1 MNRVLLASSSLEYV
15 EALLD
20 FIQGSSYSAVFQVT
34 AFSQPEAMSRYIEEL
49 SSTSAPDLVVAEE
62 PFIEKWN
69 SSPFADKVPVLL
81 FTEQLVSEENQ
92 TKIRK
97 YQSLPAILAKWEE
110 VLLSSSRRE
119 RGRFN
124 GEQTW
129 VIGVTSASGGCGK
142 TTVAL
147 NLAKQLGRS
156 GYSVFYL
163 NLETIDSTEPFL
175 HTSSTSSIEG
185 QFESGGDLFSQL
197 LYQLRANKISN
208 NSFHEEKNDRIDLRP
223 YTVRNE
229 RIQADCFIPAKNRKE
244 LLQMSKSDTS
254 ELIRLITESG
264 QYHFVIADHD
274 SVWDLRSEAV
284 MEDSQLL
291 VWLLSDDIH
300 TMNKCKEWMKFHRQ
314 LDPEQYENRMRKT
327 WYVINRYMGN
337 MVNELP
343 DEGMIA
349 EHYLPYIP
357 SWKQMRE
364 PDLLLSSP
372 IYQKE
377 MNKLCETIGALYREN
392 TA

>member
-1 MNRVLLASSSLEYV
+1 MNKVLLASSSLEYV

-20 FIQGSSYSAVFQVT
+20 YIQGSSYSAVFQVI
-34 AFSQPEAMSRYIEEL
+34 AFSQPEAMSRYMEEL
-49 SSTSAPDLVVAEE
+49 SPASLPDLVVVEE
-62 PFIEKWN
+62 LFMEKWIAG
-69 SSPFADKVPVLL
+69 SFSDKVPALL
-81 FTEQLVSEENQ
+81 FTEQPVAEESQ
-92 TKIRK
+92 TKIMK
-97 YQSLPAILAKWEE
+97 YQPLPSILAKWEE
-110 VLLSSSRRE
+110 LLLRSSRRE
-119 RGRFN
+119 RGRFT

-163 NLETIDSTEPFL
+163 NLETIDSTGPFL
-175 HTSSTSSIEG
+175 HTTSIER
-185 QFESGGDLFSQL
+185 QSESGGDSFSQL
-197 LYQLRANKISN
+197 LYQLRANKVQGSR
-208 NSFHEEKNDRIDLRP
+208 FHGEKKDRIDLKP
-223 YTVRNE
+223 YTIRNE
-229 RIQADCFIPAKNRKE
+229 RIQADCFVPAKNRKE

-254 ELIRLITESG
+254 DLIRLIVESG

-284 MEDSQLL
+284 MEESQLL

-300 TMNKCKEWMKFHRQ
+300 TMNKYKEWMKFHEQ
-314 LDPEQYENRMRKT
+314 LDSAQYENMMGKT
-327 WYVINRYMGN
+327 LYVINRYMGSL
-337 MVNELP
+337 VNELP
-343 DEGMIA
+343 GEGMIA

-377 MNKLCETIGALYREN
+377 MSKLCEAIGVLNREN

>member
-20 FIQGSSYSAVFQVT
+20 FIQGSPYSAVFQVT
-34 AFSQPEAMSRYIEEL
+34 AFSQPEVMSRYIEEL
-49 SSTSAPDLVVAEE
+49 TPASLPHLVVVEE
-62 PFIEKWN
+62 QFMEGWISGPF
-69 SSPFADKVPVLL
+69 SDKVPVLL
-81 FTEQLVSEENQ
+81 FTEKPAAEDSQ
-92 TKIRK
+92 TKIMK
-97 YQSLPAILAKWEE
+97 YQPLPAILTKWEE
-110 VLLSSSRRE
+110 RLLSSNRRE
-119 RGRFN
+119 RGRFT

-129 VIGVTSASGGCGK
+129 VIGVTSASGGSGK

-147 NLAKQLGRS
+147 NLAKQLGRT

-163 NLETIDSTEPFL
+163 NLETLDSTGPFL
-175 HTSSTSSIEG
+175 HTSSIDMKS
-185 QFESGGDLFSQL
+185 ESGDSFSQL
-197 LYQLRANKISN
+197 LYQLRANKASSS
-208 NSFHEEKNDRIDLRP
+208 SFHGEKKGRIDLKP
-223 YTVRNE
+223 YTIRNE
-229 RIQADCFIPAKNRKE
+229 RIHADYFIPAKNRKE

-284 MEDSQLL
+284 MEESHLL
-291 VWLLSDDIH
+291 VWLLSDDLH

-314 LDPEQYENRMRKT
+314 LDPEQYENMMGKT
-327 WYVINRYMGN
+327 MYVINRYMGN

-343 DEGMIA
+343 REGMSA
-349 EHYLPYIP
+349 DHYLPYIP

-377 MNKLCETIGALYREN
+377 MSKLCEAIGVLNREN

>member
-15 EALLD
+15 ESLLD

-49 SSTSAPDLVVAEE
+49 SSSFLPNLVVVEE

-69 SSPFADKVPVLL
+69 SSPFSNKVPILL
-81 FTEQLVSEENQ
+81 FTEQPVPEENH

-97 YQSLPAILAKWEE
+97 YQPLPAILAKWEE

-119 RGRFN
+119 KGRFT

-129 VIGVTSASGGCGK
+129 VIGVNSASGGCGK

-163 NLETIDSTEPFL
+163 NLETIDSTGPFL
-175 HTSSTSSIEG
+175 HTTSIDRQSESS
-185 QFESGGDLFSQL
+185 GDSFSQL
-197 LYQLRANKISN
+197 LYQLRANKNSN
-208 NSFHEEKNDRIDLRP
+208 STIRGEKKDKIDLKP
-223 YTVRNE
+223 YTIRNE
-229 RIQADCFIPAKNRKE
+229 RIQADCFLPAKNRKE

-254 ELIRLITESG
+254 ELIRLLTESG

-284 MEDSQLL
+284 MEESQLL

-300 TMNKCKEWMKFHRQ
+300 TMNKCKEWMKFHMQ
-314 LDPEQYENRMRKT
+314 LDPERYENMMRKT

-337 MVNELP
+337 MENELP
-343 DEGMIA
+343 VEGMNA

-377 MNKLCETIGALYREN
+377 MSKLCEAIGVMNREN

>member
-1 MNRVLLASSSLEYV
+1 MNKVLLASSSLEYV

-49 SSTSAPDLVVAEE
+49 SPTSTPDLVVVEE
-62 PFIEKWN
+62 QFIEKWI

-81 FTEQLVSEENQ
+81 FTEQFVSEENQ
-92 TKIRK
+92 TEIRK
-97 YQSLPAILAKWEE
+97 YQPLPAILAKWEE

-119 RGRFN
+119 KGGFT

-163 NLETIDSTEPFL
+163 NLETIDSTGPFL
-175 HTSSTSSIEG
+175 HTTSMEMQS
-185 QFESGGDLFSQL
+185 ESGGDSFSQL
-197 LYQLRANKISN
+197 LYQLRTNKIPNS
-208 NSFHEEKNDRIDLRP
+208 SFHGEKKDRIDLKP
-223 YTVRNE
+223 YTIRNE

-244 LLQMSKSDTS
+244 LLQMNKSDTS
-254 ELIRLITESG
+254 GLIRLITESG
-264 QYHFVIADHD
+264 QYHFVITDQD

-284 MEDSQLL
+284 MEESQLL
-291 VWLLSDDIH
+291 IWLLSDDIH